1 MVVHPVQDLI
11 PCTKPRRQAVNRSLA
26 FSELS
31 YRVNHGR
38 KWVSKLSQI
47 LSKET
52 LQFVSLTHLTQRGV
66 GGRRSPPNLPAW
78 LRKVCYTF
86 ESPKLLLDTA
96 LIIRTIFVPHFL
108 PFHT

>member
-78 LRKVCYTF
+78 LRKVCYTV
-86 ESPKLLLDTA
+86 ESLVLQCQLGCE
-96 LIIRTIFVPHFL
+96 R
-108 PFHT
+108 